1 MKGLRIVFGGAILL
15 LLVVPLFVG
24 VIWAT
29 GVTQAI
35 FGDDFLA
42 GIHETVIEAVPGLV
56 EDSFAAAQETGAVK
70 DPIARRWVAAA
81 AAVDQTPSQFLASIG
96 VYKWLQE
103 ELAQTIDGVGE
114 ALRGER
120 KPEEVVLNMR
130 PLKVA
135 LTSAAARNY
144 FQSILDQ
151 LPICDDAELE
161 RWKGLVLHDQRE
173 ELPACNPGTPI
184 PAGALD
190 LVMARATDVPDR
202 IPVLEDARMPWRA
215 NYARFAGRLVW
226 LAFLLPII
234 LLLVG
239 GGIVAVSRAAFLGWT
254 GVTLIIS
261 GAIPLFTNAVIE
273 ETVVANIIIDP
284 NHWDYLSRSP
294 FWTSKASHAMAA
306 RIADIAGD
314 VVNQLLNPVS
324 TVAMTV
330 AVIGL
335 FILVLAFIAP
345 GAKNS

>member
-1 MKGLRIVFGGAILL
+1 MKGLRIIFGGSILL

-42 GIHETVIEAVPGLV
+42 GIHGTVIEAVPGLV
-56 EDSFAAAQETGAVK
+56 EDSFAAAQESGAVK

-81 AAVDQTPSQFLASIG
+81 AAAGKTPSQFLLDIG

-120 KPEEVVLNMR
+120 KPEEVVLNML
-130 PLKVA
+130 PLKEA
-135 LTSAAARNY
+135 LTSPAARNY

-151 LPICDDAELE
+151 LPICDNVELE

-173 ELPACNPGTPI
+173 DLPACNPGTPI
-184 PAGALD
+184 PVGALD
-190 LVMARATDVPDR
+190 LMLDRVTDVPNS
-202 IPVLEDARMPWRA
+202 IPVLEDARMPWGADYIRL
-215 NYARFAGRLVW
+215 AGRLVW

-254 GVTLIIS
+254 GITLILG
-261 GAIPLFTNAVIE
+261 GAIPLFTTAVIE
-273 ETVVANIIIDP
+273 EVVVTGLKVDP
-284 NHWDYLSRSP
+284 SHWDYLSRSP
-294 FWTSKASHAMAA
+294 FWTTKAH
-306 RIADIAGD
+306 
-314 VVNQLLNPVS
+314 N
-324 TVAMTV
+324 
-330 AVIGL
+330 
-335 FILVLAFIAP
+335 FICSPLKPL
-345 GAKNS
+345 